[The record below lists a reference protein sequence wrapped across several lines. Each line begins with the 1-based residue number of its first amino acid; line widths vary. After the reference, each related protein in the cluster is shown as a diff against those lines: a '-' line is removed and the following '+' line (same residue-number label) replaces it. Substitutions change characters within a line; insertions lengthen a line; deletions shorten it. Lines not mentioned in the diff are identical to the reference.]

1 MTDRIAFA
9 LAGLILAAILADV
22 LANQGAA
29 SFFLMR
35 KLADLVEYLAF
46 WR

>member
-1 MTDRIAFA
+1 MSDRVAFI
-9 LAGLILAAILADV
+9 LAGLILAAILVDV
-22 LANQGAA
+22 TLNSGTAMM
-29 SFFLMR
+29 FLLR